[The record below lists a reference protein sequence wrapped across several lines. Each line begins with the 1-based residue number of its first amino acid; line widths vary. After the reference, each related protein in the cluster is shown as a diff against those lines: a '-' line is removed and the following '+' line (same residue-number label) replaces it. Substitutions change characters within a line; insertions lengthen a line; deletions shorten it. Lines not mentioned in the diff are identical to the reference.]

1 MPTPSNALATPEV
14 VLSPEKIPRL
24 GYLLPKI
31 VNLSQHNGQLNGV
44 THDQLLRTPVA
55 MNHAFLE
62 SIQKS
67 DGRYLNDTELRPLA
81 QFVASFDTRFRIY
94 SRLKH
99 DGETL
104 VSTH

>member
-1 MPTPSNALATPEV
+1 
-14 VLSPEKIPRL
+14 
-24 GYLLPKI
+24 
-31 VNLSQHNGQLNGV
+31 
-44 THDQLLRTPVA
+44 